1 MEKNYPYWSYVMKN
15 FLKGKRM
22 WGYVGGTFVKMET
35 WEVNN
40 SKITTQINNYVLQ
53 TIGMQVEKY
62 DLAKAIWDHLK
73 MLNNSIL
80 LCLICGIEL
89 ALNKPTELQALK
101 VYTNFIEQQRLV
113 QFFMAL
119 QDDFEG
125 LRWMILRLHP
135 LPNVDVVVN
144 ELLAEEI
151 QLKSNSSSDKGIF
164 FASPPVFVALFT
176 KVSLKERKFKALSSN
191 VVVVPNDGHK
201 STSDAPS
208 QVVDLVEQFKKLLAT
223 QSLDM
228 SASSLKGLPSSSS
241 LG

>member
-1 MEKNYPYWSYVMKN
+1 MSSLISQNNTSWKLIFEPLSKV
-15 FLKGKRM
+15 
-22 WGYVGGTFVKMET
+22 T
-35 WEVNN
+35 WAF
-40 SKITTQINNYVLQ
+40 K
-53 TIGMQVEKY
+53 
-62 DLAKAIWDHLK
+62 
-73 MLNNSIL
+73 NSIL

-176 KVSLKERKFKALSSN
+176 KVSLKERLAMMN
-191 VVVVPNDGHK
+191 VVIVRRRVIGIH
-201 STSDAPS
+201 T
-208 QVVDLVEQFKKLLAT
+208 V
-223 QSLDM
+223 
-228 SASSLKGLPSSSS
+228 
-241 LG
+241 